1 MVGSSRWGFHGVSGF
16 AHGTSCASDEA
27 SEWPCEYGGVAAEA
41 RRRVGLDGP
50 ANFRDLGGYPAGTRF
65 LRRGRVFRSDS
76 LSHMS
81 DSDVRRVV
89 DELGVATVVD
99 LRAGHEVETYGH
111 GPLGAAGVVV
121 HHMPIADETR
131 RDRVERPP
139 DAPDPATLTLDAIYL
154 IMLDHYADRFVG
166 VLRMLADEA
175 KHPIVFHCAAGKDR
189 TGIVAAL
196 LLSVLGVDDETIA
209 ADYALTS
216 EHIEELLERHRER
229 AETEGAPVEV
239 SDAFLAAEVAVMRNL
254 LVEMRNRY
262 GSAEAYLEAHGLEPE
277 AVAALRASLLTGTRS

>member
-1 MVGSSRWGFHGVSGF
+1 V
-16 AHGTSCASDEA
+16 TSE
-27 SEWPCEYGGVAAEA
+27 EV
-41 RRRVGLDGP
+41 RRIDLDGP
-50 ANFRDLGGYPAGTRF
+50 ANFRDLGGYAAGNRV
-65 LRRGRVFRSDS
+65 LRRRRVFRSDS

-81 DSDVRRVV
+81 ETDVRRVV
-89 DELGVATVVD
+89 DELGVVTVVD

-131 RDRVERPP
+131 PDRVERPP

-154 IMLDHYADRFVG
+154 IMLDRYAERFVG
-166 VLRMLADEA
+166 VLRMLADPA
-175 KHPIVFHCAAGKDR
+175 THPVVFHCAAGKDR

-196 LLSVLGVDDETIA
+196 LLSALGVDDDVVA

-216 EHIEELLERHRER
+216 EHIEELLDRHHAR
-229 AETEGAPVEV
+229 AEADGKPMEV

-254 LVEMRNRY
+254 LVGMRERY
-262 GSAEAYLEAHGLEPE
+262 GSAEAYLESYGLEPE
-277 AVAALRASLLTGTRS
+277 AIAALRASLLTEQTQPL

>member
-1 MVGSSRWGFHGVSGF
+1 M
-16 AHGTSCASDEA
+16 
-27 SEWPCEYGGVAAEA
+27 AAMTAE
-41 RRRVGLDGP
+41 RVRRVELDGP
-50 ANFRDLGGYPAGTRF
+50 ANFRDLGGYPAGTRY

-81 DSDVRRVV
+81 DADVRRVV

-111 GPLGAAGVVV
+111 GPLGSAGVVV

-131 RDRVERPP
+131 PDRVERPP
-139 DAPDPATLTLDAIYL
+139 DAPDPASLTLDAIYL
-154 IMLDHYADRFVG
+154 IMLDRYADRFVG
-166 VLRMLADEA
+166 VLRMLADET

-189 TGIVAAL
+189 TGLVAAL
-196 LLSVLGVDDETIA
+196 LLSLLRVDDETIA

-216 EHIEELLERHRER
+216 EHIEELLERHRAR
-229 AETEGAPVEV
+229 AEAGSPVEV
-239 SDAFLAAEVAVMRNL
+239 RDAFFAAEVAVMRSL

-262 GSAEAYLEAHGLEPE
+262 GSAEAYLESHGLEPE
-277 AVAALRASLLTGTRS
+277 AVSALRASLLADDRS